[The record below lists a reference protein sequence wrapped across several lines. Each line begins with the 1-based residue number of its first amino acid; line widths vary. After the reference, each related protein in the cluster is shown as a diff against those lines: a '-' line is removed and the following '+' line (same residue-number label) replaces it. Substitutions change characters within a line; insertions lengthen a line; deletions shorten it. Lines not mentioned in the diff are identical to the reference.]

1 MLSLLGYSTTA
12 FQILT
17 SCTRTLDDYW
27 LASAQTQNGQ
37 TNTGTCFFTTVAT
50 EPGYYRI
57 CMHARSL
64 LSKLNPQ
71 ISNNPLLRFKQGG
84 NAGDVTIQ
92 AGSTTY
98 AGAFGDGDQ
107 RDWRST
113 GQCFIQVNT

>member
-1 MLSLLGYSTTA
+1 MLSLLEHSPTA

-27 LASAQTQNGQ
+27 LAAAQTQNGQ

-64 LSKLNPQ
+64 LSNTNKYFTE
-71 ISNNPLLRFKQGG
+71 IIHCSGSSRV
-84 NAGDVTIQ
+84 VTLV
-92 AGSTTY
+92 T
-98 AGAFGDGDQ
+98 
-107 RDWRST
+107 
-113 GQCFIQVNT
+113 